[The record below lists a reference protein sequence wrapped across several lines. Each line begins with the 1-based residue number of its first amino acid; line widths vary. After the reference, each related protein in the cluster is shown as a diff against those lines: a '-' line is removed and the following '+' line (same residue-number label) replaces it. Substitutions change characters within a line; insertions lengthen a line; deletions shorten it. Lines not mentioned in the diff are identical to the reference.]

1 MCQGQVGTFFECPD
15 AHILWVDVHY
25 QQHIPACA
33 LPSPFCQMREA
44 QCTVLFLPAPSWKQH
59 LLLPKNGQGD
69 LQTPHS
75 IPYLIPSY
83 NLSHMTSFSHYL
95 CTLQREE
102 LFFLNPCQKEYCP
115 SSLTWWHQLC
125 GILLVNYCAW
135 YFTGFW
141 ESSSTGNCSKC
152 CLYNKKHAG
161 DCAVPVKGL
170 PHLPL
175 RISWRGA
182 SVCCQPLQ
190 NNPRGRHHKHLF
202 FSWLVLRL
210 PVLCGCKR
218 ADDNMCIAIPTCD
231 QDRRIFP
238 KRYFRVQME
247 KVKLRVRHM
256 GTHTVPEIAG

>member
-102 LFFLNPCQKEYCP
+102 LFFFK
-115 SSLTWWHQLC
+115 SLSERVLSIFSYMVTSTVWDLIGKLLC
-125 GILLVNYCAW
+125 LVLHWLLRKLFYREVQQMLLVQQEACRRLCCPCKGSP
-135 YFTGFW
+135 T
-141 ESSSTGNCSKC
+141 SSSENLLERGI
-152 CLYNKKHAG
+152 
-161 DCAVPVKGL
+161 GL
-170 PHLPL
+170 LPATTKQSERSPSQTSFL
-175 RISWRGA
+175 LLVSPQTSSA
-182 SVCCQPLQ
+182 L
-190 NNPRGRHHKHLF
+190 
-202 FSWLVLRL
+202 WL
-210 PVLCGCKR
+210 
-218 ADDNMCIAIPTCD
+218 
-231 QDRRIFP
+231 
-238 KRYFRVQME
+238 
-247 KVKLRVRHM
+247 
-256 GTHTVPEIAG
+256 